1 MHMGQPALLYLVPTC
16 LGTMC
21 YIGWRRKELQ
31 QLWDGPRVLRA
42 ADDVVFGNSG
52 SNAGGTAQHAPLPLE
67 EQEEPDKDDAVAL
80 AVPPSAVDDDDDA
93 PEGDLS
99 LTANGSRTN
108 PTSP

>member
-42 ADDVVFGNSG
+42 ADDVVFGTNN
-52 SNAGGTAQHAPLPLE
+52 NAGGTAQHTPLPLE
-67 EQEEPDKDDAVAL
+67 EQEPDNDDAVAL

>member
-16 LGTMC
+16 LGTIC

-42 ADDVVFGNSG
+42 ADDVVFGNS
-52 SNAGGTAQHAPLPLE
+52 NAGGTAQHAPLPLE
-67 EQEEPDKDDAVAL
+67 EQEPDNDDAVAL
-80 AVPPSAVDDDDDA
+80 AVPPSAVDDDDA

-99 LTANGSRTN
+99 LTANGSSRSN